1 MLNVT
6 KEHFSSELE
15 PAKIGIIAASS
26 AITGLALFSFL
37 GLLFAR
43 KRVSARLAV
52 CCVQWLIVIGVSL
65 TAWGITYS
73 QMKEAVETQVENLIV
88 TIAGDL
94 QEKLYNELDVATKI
108 NTMHGLMNNIH
119 LATTNDSM
127 DAVFLF
133 LQAQWLL
140 HKPQTGDSIEAI
152 YYANKYGYMHS
163 MSDNGQFATWP
174 KGKFSGPSNW
184 VCQLDGAGAA
194 THDNCDIT
202 NVSTATVI
210 GSLKMT
216 SVGYYPPVMTLGVY
230 TKFSFDPRVR
240 PWYQY
245 TTQSTWSVPYIF
257 VGDNIVGVT
266 ATMGTKDTN
275 GDWDGVLAVDLSLRT
290 LSRFILPLLPTK
302 NTVILVYT
310 TDGVLISGS
319 LNATTQMTNQTDA
332 MATMNVWA
340 SSDPTIS
347 RIVSVVNSNI
357 GTKAPTHTMVFHNGR
372 HVVLAA
378 PLTASGGLDLVIVV
392 DIPYGDVLGQAEDA
406 STTSLLLVFL
416 LSLGCMALVAG
427 GVTVAL
433 RPLRVLASNMQLAA
447 WMKVEGLQKVDSRI
461 IELRSMITSFET
473 MVANLVEYKKYLPDA
488 LLAVQSETE
497 EEVAGESHG
506 DTGSRVSTN
515 KTSLR
520 SYDRSSVTMGTARA
534 AAAVHQVF
542 GSDMVQRHISV
553 AVLRLHGMRSL
564 LGGGDGYAG
573 FQAVYCDFLECVQ
586 QQAKEHKGVMDAIF
600 GDRVTLTFNAASS
613 NSGHRHKLCAAL
625 LRITKLWREERQSSH
640 EQTAVLSAGA
650 ATGSTVC
657 GNCGSKALKRFGV
670 FGRCVG
676 VARALEVHCGEQASI
691 YISEQLTQS
700 VEGRHDV
707 LKLRQ
712 VTFTSI
718 GTPQIIAQ
726 LIRAKDTTHQGEW
739 MYALQD
745 SENTGYAAYNS
756 ALCLMLEGKYAE
768 AEEKLK
774 RSPLEGLNQGL
785 RVRIRA
791 CVAGR
796 VEEPVVLFA
805 DDF

>member
-497 EEVAGESHG
+497 EEVARMSRGTSSH
-506 DTGSRVSTN
+506 DERNRNSSASR
-515 KTSLR
+515 TSL
-520 SYDRSSVTMGTARA
+520 STTAFRT
-534 AAAVHQVF
+534 HLMF
-542 GSDMVQRHISV
+542 GSEMVQRHISICV
-553 AVLRLHGMRSL
+553 IRMHGMKKL
-564 LGGGDGYAG
+564 LGDSFVR
-573 FQAVYCDFLECVQ
+573 FQAVYGDFLECVQ

-707 LKLRQ
+707 LKLGQ
-712 VTFTSI
+712 VTFTSV
-718 GTPQIIAQ
+718 GQPQIIAQ
-726 LIRAKDTTHQGEW
+726 LMGAKDTTHQGEW

-756 ALCLMLEGKYAE
+756 ALCLMLEGKYE
-768 AEEKLK
+768 LAEEKLK
-774 RSPLEGLNQGL
+774 KSTLEAEVNQGL
-785 RVRIRA
+785 RERIRA
-791 CVAGR
+791 CMDDGC
-796 VEEPVVLFA
+796 VEEPVVLHA
-805 DDF
+805 DEF